1 MLIILNLNNTIMKS
15 IGSKLKEMLFFDK
28 ELVAL
33 AKKKKVTQEQLYNH
47 LINGKITM
55 KEYFSLV

>member
-1 MLIILNLNNTIMKS
+1 MKS
-15 IGSKLKEMLFFDK
+15 LGSKIKEILFFDK

-33 AKKKKVTQEQLYNH
+33 AKKTKVNKDQLYNH

-55 KEYFSLV
+55 REYISLI